1 MRCLAPRLGAGMKF
15 SIKSPQEM
23 MKFAAQMAPS
33 LKKGDIIGLSG
44 ELGAGKTVFIKG
56 LAKGLKIKEEPS
68 SPSFVIINEY
78 KGRLPLYHFDV
89 YRLDDIKQMDDLG
102 YEEYFYGNGVTV
114 IEWVEKIEKLIK
126 GKWTKITIK
135 YTKNDNE
142 RLIRVWHCKVANTRR
157 GLALGT
163 PRSGKA

>member
-1 MRCLAPRLGAGMKF
+1 MKIVVKSHKEMISLGKKTAT
-15 SIKSPQEM
+15 
-23 MKFAAQMAPS
+23 S

-78 KGRLPLYHFDV
+78 NGKLPLYHFDV

-126 GKWTKITIK
+126 GDWVKVTIE

-142 RLIRVWHCKVANTRR
+142 RLVEIK
-157 GLALGT
+157 
-163 PRSGKA
+163 SK